1 MRSPSSNDG
10 RHVVTNIDPNAQ
22 FPGEADLIHAASGA
36 KTYVDTGKTEAELLA
51 RLPGPADVPPLEDM
65 PVVTSLRLPM
75 SLHNRLKQYAAGH
88 NTKPSVLIRQWIEL
102 HLSADEDRPI
112 LLADAIRALSSVPPA
127 HDAA

>member
-1 MRSPSSNDG
+1 MKN
-10 RHVVTNIDPNAQ
+10 T
-22 FPGEADLIHAASGA
+22 DLIHAASGA